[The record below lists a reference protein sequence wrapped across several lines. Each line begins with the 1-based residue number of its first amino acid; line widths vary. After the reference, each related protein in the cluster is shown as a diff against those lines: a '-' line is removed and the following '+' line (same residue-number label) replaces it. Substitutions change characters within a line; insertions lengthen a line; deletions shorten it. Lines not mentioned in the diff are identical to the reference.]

1 MSVASIYFINARQ
14 SRSGNFLRALTTT
27 LYWKLYKGPRLIAVP
42 NGKNVK
48 NWIIRLPVS
57 KSVMIGYD
65 AVSETERV
73 LTLNEVLIKQRGFMV
88 QSSL

>member
-27 LYWKLYKGPRLIAVP
+27 LYWKLYKGTRLIDVP

-48 NWIIRLPVS
+48 DWIIRLPVS
-57 KSVMIGYD
+57 KSIMIGYD
-65 AVSETERV
+65 AVSET
-73 LTLNEVLIKQRGFMV
+73 
-88 QSSL
+88 

>member
-27 LYWKLYKGPRLIAVP
+27 LYWKLYKGTRLIAVP

-48 NWIIRLPVS
+48 GLDNP
-57 KSVMIGYD
+57 
-65 AVSETERV
+65 
-73 LTLNEVLIKQRGFMV
+73 LTSI
-88 QSSL
+88 